1 MHVNL
6 PQKLYY
12 SIGEI
17 SKAFNVNASLIR
29 FWETEF
35 EELSPK
41 KNKKGTRRYSS
52 VDVEK
57 LQTIHH
63 LVKEKGYTL
72 DGAKDQLKNLN
83 KNFEVIKKLEKV
95 KRAARTGKKEAQKE
109 EAVLLGLKQGLEAGK
124 SIRAIE
130 FSKED
135 REAFVK
141 PLQFITDKPVMY
153 VCNVSE
159 REYPGSNYSLI

>member
-1 MHVNL
+1 M
-6 PQKLYY
+6 PYKEREITKKYFT
-12 SIGEI
+12 IGEVAE
-17 SKAFNVNASLIR
+17 KLEVNTSLIR

-52 VDVEK
+52 IDVEK

-72 DGAKDQLKNLN
+72 DGAKDQLKTLN

-95 KRAARTGKKEAQKE
+95 KANLINIKKE
-109 EAVLLGLKQGLEAGK
+109 L
-124 SIRAIE
+124 
-130 FSKED
+130 
-135 REAFVK
+135 
-141 PLQFITDKPVMY
+141 
-153 VCNVSE
+153 
-159 REYPGSNYSLI
+159 